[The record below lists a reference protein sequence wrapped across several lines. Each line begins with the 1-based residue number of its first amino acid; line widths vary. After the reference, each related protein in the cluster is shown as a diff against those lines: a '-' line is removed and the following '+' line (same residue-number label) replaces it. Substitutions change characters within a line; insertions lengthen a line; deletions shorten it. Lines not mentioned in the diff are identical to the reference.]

1 MTNVMRTNNTLIA
14 GHLHANLKVSLLY
27 PAVHPQV
34 ELLHVLLSQHQ
45 GLVSIQI
52 SKPQEKIIE
61 FYITLNNFTFS

>member
-1 MTNVMRTNNTLIA
+1 MTNFMRTSNPLIA

-27 PAVHPQV
+27 PAVHPEV
-34 ELLHVLLSQHQ
+34 ELLHVLLGHHQ

-61 FYITLNNFTFS
+61 FYRTFNNFTFS